1 MPRSKQ
7 QTHQAGRHLAAGQA
21 LLNARSASLVGRRT
35 HIEVD
40 GHLAAVIVASK
51 GAWMIKNVDNFTAS
65 SIVAY
70 VLVNVTAPTPKFFV
84 APGDELRRDVHE
96 RHRQFMARVRTPA
109 AQQQEP
115 PHQDRAAGRISMG
128 RQLVT
133 VRPPVTQ
140 PEPACRMLPNRPM
153 LMATST
159 GTMLWC

>member
-70 VLVNVTAPTPKFFV
+70 LLVNVTAPTPKFFV

-96 RHRQFMARVRTPA
+96 RHRQFMARVRTRPRNSKSLHTKI
-109 AQQQEP
+109 EP
-115 PHQDRAAGRISMG
+115 QDVSQWADNWSLFDR
-128 RQLVT
+128 L
-133 VRPPVTQ
+133 
-140 PEPACRMLPNRPM
+140 
-153 LMATST
+153 
-159 GTMLWC
+159 